1 MLRRFDDPQARRYG
15 GIGHMVRG
23 LYTNG
28 WSMLAHTRKM
38 DVIANNLANV
48 NTHGYKKETAT
59 FGAFPDLMVKRIY
72 DTRSQFNPSA
82 NVGLV
87 ELSADIDQNF
97 VFFNPGPSEWTEK
110 TLDVA
115 IDDYEGEDNAAR
127 ARSFFTV
134 QLNNPANP
142 DDAMRYTRNGA
153 FVIGVD
159 QMLRTSAGDI
169 VMGVDGPIYL
179 EGEDFTITL
188 NGTIIQND
196 AVVGQLL
203 ITSFESPHTLRKVGG
218 NYLTTTD
225 ASVVREFDGVLRQ
238 GYLEQSN
245 VNVVSEMVD
254 MIACMRAYEA
264 NQKMIWVIDGT
275 LEKVVN
281 EVGRV

>member
-1 MLRRFDDPQARRYG
+1 
-15 GIGHMVRG
+15 MVRG

-59 FGAFPDLMVKRIY
+59 FGSFPELMVRRIY
-72 DTRSQFNPSA
+72 DVRSQLNPTA
-82 NVGLV
+82 NVGIA

-97 VFFNPGPSEWTEK
+97 VYFNPGPSEWTEK

-115 IDDYEGEDNAAR
+115 IDDFEGEDNASR
-127 ARSFFTV
+127 ARSFFTI
-134 QLNNPANP
+134 QLNNPAAGE
-142 DDAMRYTRNGA
+142 DAIRYTRDGS

-159 QMLRTSAGDI
+159 QILRTLSGDI
-169 VMGVDGPIYL
+169 VLGENGPIQL
-179 EGEDFTITL
+179 EGEDFNVTKD
-188 NGTIIQND
+188 GTVLQND
-196 AVVGQLL
+196 VVAGRLM
-203 ITSFESPHTLRKVGG
+203 ITSFEDPHTLRKVGG
-218 NYLTTTD
+218 NYLTATP
-225 ASVVREFDGVLRQ
+225 ASVTRPFDGVLRQ
-238 GYLEQSN
+238 GYVEQSN

-264 NQKMIWVIDGT
+264 NQKMVWFIDGT
-275 LEKVVN
+275 LDKAVN

>member
-1 MLRRFDDPQARRYG
+1 
-15 GIGHMVRG
+15 MVRG

-59 FGAFPDLMVKRIY
+59 FGSFPELMVRRIY
-72 DTRSQFNPSA
+72 DVRSQLNPNA
-82 NVGLV
+82 RVGNV

-115 IDDYEGEDNAAR
+115 IDDYEGEDNASR
-127 ARSFFTV
+127 ARSFFTI
-134 QLNNPANP
+134 QLANP
-142 DDAMRYTRNGA
+142 TGGDAIRYTRDGS

-159 QMLRTSAGDI
+159 QVLRTLAGD
-169 VMGVDGPIYL
+169 VVLGVNGPIRL
-179 EGEDFTITL
+179 EGEDFIVTKDGAVIL
-188 NGTIIQND
+188 ND
-196 AVVGQLL
+196 AVVGRLR
-203 ITSFESPHTLRKVGG
+203 ITSFEDPHTLRKVGG
-218 NYLTTTD
+218 NLLAATAAAVT
-225 ASVVREFDGVLRQ
+225 RPFDGVLRQ
-238 GYLEQSN
+238 GYVEQSN

-264 NQKMIWVIDGT
+264 NQKMVWFVDGT
-275 LEKVVN
+275 LEKAVN